1 MSNLF
6 VWKNFVEALPFL
18 LTGVKVTITI
28 TILAVVIGIIL
39 GTLLG
44 LAKLSNTKIFRLVA
58 TVYIDIVRGTPLLV
72 QIFIVYLI
80 FPPLFGFNSS
90 DFYRYVAAVLAM
102 GLNSGAYVAEIVRAG
117 IQAIDK
123 GQMEA
128 ARSLGMSH
136 AKAMRYIILP
146 QAFKQ
151 ILPPL
156 GNEFII
162 LLKDSSLASTISVQE
177 MFKNGQDIYNRN
189 WAVVEVLIG
198 VAIIYFIMTF
208 TFSRILAIV
217 ERRLKTSD

>member
-1 MSNLF
+1 MSEIF
-6 VWKNFVEALPFL
+6 IWKNFVDALPFL
-18 LTGVKVTITI
+18 LKGVKVTITI
-28 TILAVVIGIIL
+28 TILAVFIGIVLGTIL
-39 GTLLG
+39 GIS
-44 LAKLSNTKIFRLVA
+44 KLSSNKILRLIS

-72 QIFIVYLI
+72 QIFIVYMI
-80 FPPLFGFNSS
+80 FPIVFGFKSS

-198 VAIIYFIMTF
+198 VALIYFIMTF